1 MEKRETEIRKP
12 GTFGRAVAAD
22 RLRDPFD
29 EYNEQIVRLEA
40 WPDLVILGD
49 SIMERWDAALYLA
62 PYGLRVE
69 NRGIGGDTTEYMAKR
84 LEADVLQL
92 RPRAA
97 VLCGGINDMMGAQD
111 DLWWQKPGRDEKT
124 VTEEICRNLE
134 DMALRCE
141 AAGILPILAT
151 VHRCDLCQPWDNGKS
166 DRILT
171 AENDFL
177 RELTARHGW
186 PLLDW
191 AACFER
197 DGEKRIRE
205 DAVDGVHPDWNGY
218 VLMRD
223 ALVACLR
230 ACGILKE

>member
-1 MEKRETEIRKP
+1 MNKTVQREAILSELRKMCTHP
-12 GTFGRAVAAD
+12 TADELYAV
-22 RLRDPFD
+22 
-29 EYNEQIVRLEA
+29 
-40 WPDLVILGD
+40 
-49 SIMERWDAALYLA
+49 
-62 PYGLRVE
+62 
-69 NRGIGGDTTEYMAKR
+69 
-84 LEADVLQL
+84 L
-92 RPRAA
+92 RPK
-97 VLCGGINDMMGAQD
+97 VPQISLGTIY
-111 DLWWQKPGRDEKT
+111 
-124 VTEEICRNLE
+124 RNLE

-171 AENDFL
+171 AENGFL
-177 RELTARHGW
+177 REFAARHGW

-205 DAVDGVHPDWNGY
+205 YAVDGVHPDWNGY